1 MRKIRGK
8 VVDLGM
14 NKKLLE
20 EMEALKARAKATGK
34 KGLKFTLT
42 SGNTSSLGQVIKTK
56 EQADTFMKILKAI

>member
-1 MRKIRGK
+1 
-8 VVDLGM
+8 M

-20 EMEALKARAKATGK
+20 EMEALKARAKTSGK
-34 KGLKFTLT
+34 NGLKFTLT